1 MAKQVGASIVDELAA
16 KGEALLKS
24 SLSSGAEATAP
35 GAWPSAAP
43 LQLEESLQQQWDEL
57 GADLEDPVC
66 VTSHLTPGCP
76 RITQMI
82 TQRSHA

>member
-16 KGEALLKS
+16 KGEALLK
-24 SLSSGAEATAP
+24 SSGAEATAP

-57 GADLEDPVC
+57 GADLEDPVR

-76 RITQMI
+76 R
-82 TQRSHA
+82 SHT